1 MAQKEYTLK
10 ITLLEV
16 EPPIWR
22 RVIVP
27 GDISL
32 DRLHDVIQIVMGWE
46 DYHLHVFTFGE
57 KRYSERYKRGDV
69 EELSAADEAIV
80 RLNELVKKP
89 KVRFEYQYDLG
100 DDWIHELIVEKIV
113 PVPSTKLAA
122 LTFVNGERAC
132 PPEDC
137 GGPIGYVEL
146 LEDFYDPQ
154 DEMSDEGRVP
164 QGFDPNIC
172 NALEIKEQLQTYKR
186 WNRPRRLPFI
196 LK

>member
-16 EPPIWR
+16 ETPIWR

-32 DRLHDVIQIVMGWE
+32 DRLHDVIQMIMGWE
-46 DYHLHVFTFGE
+46 DYHLHVFTFGN
-57 KRYSERYKRGDV
+57 KRYSEGFRGGDL
-69 EELSAADEAIV
+69 EELSATDEATV

-89 KVRFEYQYDLG
+89 KARFEYLYDLG
-100 DDWIHELIVEKIV
+100 DDWNHEVLVEKIV

-122 LTFVNGERAC
+122 LTFVNGDRAC

-137 GGPIGYVEL
+137 GGPLGYVEL

-172 NALEIKEQLQTYKR
+172 DHQRIEGRLRMYAR
-186 WNRPRRLPFI
+186 WTRQRRLPFM